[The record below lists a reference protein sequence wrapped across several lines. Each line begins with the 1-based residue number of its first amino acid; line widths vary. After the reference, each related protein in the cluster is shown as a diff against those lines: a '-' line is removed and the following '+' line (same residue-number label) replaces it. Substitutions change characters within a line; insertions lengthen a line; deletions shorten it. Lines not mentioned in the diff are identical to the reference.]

1 MLGANNLFVREVG
14 VCVTVKLD
22 IQALHSPVVSA
33 SIKDIILNRATLDKF
48 LHIYAYVYCHIFI
61 SLNFSGCLM
70 CAEAHLCE

>member
-1 MLGANNLFVREVG
+1 MFVREVG

-48 LHIYAYVYCHIFI
+48 LRIYAYVYCHI
-61 SLNFSGCLM
+61 LY
-70 CAEAHLCE
+70 H